1 MHLLLDLL
9 WKKFYMNLK
18 NVENLKGQGEEG
30 VNHLFSHLSW
40 VKITSVSTGQVD
52 VR

>member
-1 MHLLLDLL
+1 MRLLLDLL
-9 WKKFYMNLK
+9 WKKFYMYLK

-30 VNHLFSHLSW
+30 VDHPFSQLSW

-52 VR
+52 VT